1 MSERK
6 EVVITHEEPKKPTH
20 TVESNLILEIEGDMV
35 EIKLNQRDVYNDFNE
50 DRVYMTMVEF
60 DKIAEEVRKYR
71 ERQTEVETK
80 IWKALGGVGAVKNE

>member
-20 TVESNLILEIEGDMV
+20 TVESNLILEIEGDV
-35 EIKLNQRDVYNDFNE
+35 VVIKLNQRDVYNDFNE

-60 DKIAEEVRKYR
+60 DKIAEEVRKYQ
-71 ERQTEVETK
+71 ERQHEIEVK
-80 IWKALGGVGAVKNE
+80 IWKALKGID